1 MPRSQFSSETP
12 QPGSTSKH
20 FTPAEINFTPGE
32 RSFVAWISLDVV
44 DNEGDVVVPSGV
56 DFESVYMGVK
66 GDPRRPGNPVV
77 MAVHDYQRW
86 PLGTCEWIKVARP
99 SKRLNFSGLYSKT
112 LIDED
117 PDALKVFGMIQ
128 RRVVR
133 GISIGFRPPEN
144 FQPGEWGPPTH
155 AELLSRPDWA
165 TARRIIRRCVL
176 LEYSVVPIP
185 MNQGALIV
193 AVSKGLELPTYL
205 QDKVKPMPVLEDPDN
220 EVPAPEE
227 PVACIDEAELDAV
240 PQPIRKGDYV
250 KWQRHPS
257 AAAGCGKVVSIHRAG
272 KVPGVLNDVEG
283 TAEMPAA
290 RVQVYKSMDDPH
302 RFHESD
308 DHVGV
313 HLHRCQ
319 KMDSLGFVAGKT
331 APPYRTQAQW
341 LASVERLARERL
353 AAESP
358 GADALVR
365 EAMERVYGAI

>member
-1 MPRSQFSSETP
+1 MDMSDLANPGAAEPRL
-12 QPGSTSKH
+12 PGLTSKH

-44 DNEGDVVVPSGV
+44 DNEGDVVVPTGV

-155 AELLSRPDWA
+155 AELVARPDWA
-165 TARRIIRRCVL
+165 TARRVIRRCVL

-185 MNQGALIV
+185 MNQAALIV
-193 AVSKGLELPTYL
+193 AVSKGLQLPSYL
-205 QDKVKPMPVLEDPDN
+205 QDKVKPMSTPEVLEDDSTLDQAEAP
-220 EVPAPEE
+220 PAEKEPET
-227 PVACIDEAELDAV
+227 
-240 PQPIRKGDYV
+240 IRKGDYV
-250 KWQRHPS
+250 KWSRHECGP
-257 AAAGCGKVVSIHRAG
+257 AGCGKVVSIHRAG
-272 KVPGVLNDVEG
+272 QVPGVVNQVEG
-283 TAEMPAA
+283 SIEQPAA
-290 RVQVYKSMDDPH
+290 RVRLYKSMDDPH
-302 RFHESD
+302 RFHETD
-308 DHVGV
+308 DHAGV
-313 HLHRCQ
+313 HLHRCT
-319 KMDSLGFVAGKT
+319 KMDSLGFVAGKDV
-331 APPYRTQAQW
+331 PPFRTEAQW
-341 LASVERLARERL
+341 LASIERRTREQLAAERSVADTLARE
-353 AAESP
+353 
-358 GADALVR
+358 
-365 EAMERVYGAI
+365 AMDRVYGII